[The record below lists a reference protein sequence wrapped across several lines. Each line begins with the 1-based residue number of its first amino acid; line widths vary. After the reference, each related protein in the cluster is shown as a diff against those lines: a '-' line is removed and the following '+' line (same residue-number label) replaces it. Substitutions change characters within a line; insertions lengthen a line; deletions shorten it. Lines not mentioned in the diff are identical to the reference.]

1 MRALSPFRGWPFRRE
16 VCFDCL
22 QVRTILL
29 SLQLLALA
37 VGLTACGSDTL
48 SLDPVASAAA
58 KTVESGSS
66 RVEFTAS
73 MKAAGESIDMSGSGA
88 FDYRTSRGQ
97 ATYRMQVPMLGDVSM
112 EMRMVGTKVFLRLP
126 QALTGGMTGGKE
138 WMGMDVGKALERTG
152 LGGLDLTQQQDPT
165 QTLQYLRT
173 ASTGV
178 REAGTATVR
187 GVETTRYTGR
197 LDFRKALDAG
207 IDGLELTPA
216 ERQRARQGMEAMLDQ
231 LGGEG
236 VPFEVFVDE
245 DGLLRRMTMHMNMA
259 IEGERVAM
267 TMSMDYFDFGVDVNV
282 HAPPARDVFDAT
294 GLLRP

>member
-1 MRALSPFRGWPFRRE
+1 MRRVFLA
-16 VCFDCL
+16 L
-22 QVRTILL
+22 QVV
-29 SLQLLALA
+29 ALA
-37 VGLTACGSDTL
+37 VGLTACGGDAL
-48 SLDPVASAAA
+48 SLDPVASAAT
-58 KTVESGSS
+58 KTVEAGSS
-66 RVEFTAS
+66 RVEFTVA
-73 MKAAGESIDMSGSGA
+73 MKVGGDSVDMTGSGA
-88 FDYRTSRGQ
+88 FDYGKARGT
-97 ATYRMQVPMLGDVSM
+97 ATYRMQLPMLGEVGMD
-112 EMRMVGTKVFLRLP
+112 MRMVGTKVFVRMPETLAGAGL
-126 QALTGGMTGGKE
+126 TGGKE
-138 WMGMDVGKALERTG
+138 WIGMDVGKSLEQAG

-165 QTLQYLRT
+165 QTLQYLRA

-178 REAGTATVR
+178 EEAGTATVR

-207 IDGLELTPA
+207 IEKLELTPA
-216 ERQRARQGMEAMLDQ
+216 ERQRARQGMQSMLEQ

-259 IEGERVAM
+259 IEAEQVSM
-267 TMSMDYFDFGVDVNV
+267 KMSMDYFDFGVDVNV